1 MTLELPW
8 IFNRGHSR
16 FGQGSTE
23 HNGRPDMNAPE
34 VRSSVLVA
42 LLVALLRISL
52 SDCSVDLAPPY
63 GSPFK
68 RWLFPSSNLYPSPPM
83 SIETIPI
90 IDFAQFGDGTSLESQ
105 EIAKKFYE
113 ACRDVGFAYLIN
125 TGIPQEKVNGMFE
138 WSAKFFELP
147 IEVKTKVSK
156 PPEKYGGYS
165 GIGMEQVSQ
174 MVFDPEELVAIRKGK
189 SLDFKESFNVYDETC
204 TAGLGLEN
212 TWLPEEVL
220 PGFRESALDYCR
232 SCRAFQME
240 RLLPALSIGMGL
252 DKGFFNEYHKDGANL
267 LRLVHYPEA
276 PAEVFESG
284 EKGRIGAHTD
294 YGTCTLL
301 FQDDVGGLEVESPSE
316 PGVFIPV
323 PPIRGAAVF
332 NISDL
337 LMRWSN
343 DTLKSTLHRVR
354 ALARSA
360 DDNGMTQKR
369 FSIPYFIGAD
379 AKTIVDCIP
388 GCWGPDK
395 PKKYDPVNA
404 AEYIDMRVRATYLK

>member
-1 MTLELPW
+1 M
-8 IFNRGHSR
+8 
-16 FGQGSTE
+16 
-23 HNGRPDMNAPE
+23 
-34 VRSSVLVA
+34 SV
-42 LLVALLRISL
+42 
-52 SDCSVDLAPPY
+52 
-63 GSPFK
+63 
-68 RWLFPSSNLYPSPPM
+68 
-83 SIETIPI
+83 ETIPV

-156 PPEKYGGYS
+156 LPEKYGGYR
-165 GIGMEQVSQ
+165 GIGVEQVSQ

-189 SLDFKESFNVYDETC
+189 SLDFKESFDVYDETS

-212 TWLPEEVL
+212 TGYRKRFCQ
-220 PGFRESALDYCR
+220 GFAS
-232 SCRAFQME
+232 
-240 RLLPALSIGMGL
+240 LLWTTADLA
-252 DKGFFNEYHKDGANL
+252 GFFNECHKDGANW

-316 PGVFIPV
+316 PGV
-323 PPIRGAAVF
+323 
-332 NISDL
+332 DL

-343 DTLKSTLHRVR
+343 DTLKTTLHRVR

-379 AKTIVDCIP
+379 AKTIVDYIP

-404 AEYIDMRVRATYLK
+404 AKYIDMRVHATYLK